1 MVKLLGKKVAGEVSY
16 GDLFGAGI
24 VKYAEERAL
33 AGLIGNGTF
42 KSGAIKLGIG
52 LAAKKFLG
60 RGLVGDSVGLGFGVD
75 GVEDILSAALGNGA
89 AGIGGAG
96 NAGDNW

>member
-1 MVKLLGKKVAGEVSY
+1 MVKLLGKKVTGEVSY

-33 AGLIGNGTF
+33 ARVIGNGTF

-52 LAAKKFLG
+52 LAAKRFLG
-60 RGLVGDSVGLGFGVD
+60 RGLIGDSVGLGFGVD
-75 GVEDILSAALGNGA
+75 GVEDILSAALGNGM